1 MANSQKQK
9 VVLETIHF
17 YITFNI
23 TKNADFVWSKTQVIA
38 ENRRYDTG
46 KLNSRVYIN

>member
-9 VVLETIHF
+9 VVLEKIHF

-38 ENRRYDTG
+38 VNRRYDAG
-46 KLNSRVYIN
+46 ELNSRVYIN